1 MKNFTPLIIDSND
14 KLYLNSILSLG
25 SKTIGTISTSNGSEP
40 EYISARP
47 PGAYQGNYCWTTRF
61 TCPKPSNKDHDPFR
75 VSIPLILIHYCPWFY

>member
-14 KLYLNSILSLG
+14 KFYLNSILSLG

-47 PGAYQGNYCWTTRF
+47 PGAYQG
-61 TCPKPSNKDHDPFR
+61 KLLLDHT
-75 VSIPLILIHYCPWFY
+75 FYLSQTF